1 MHSLVTLD
9 DPGRSYAGGVQ
20 FTMTGG
26 SIRVLCWV
34 SAEALDRIEG
44 GNPSRLDATVIFNR
58 HRLRIEQLACQKF
71 KAGEQ
76 SPLVLTFDL

>member
-1 MHSLVTLD
+1 MPLVTLN

-20 FTMTGG
+20 FTMIRG
-26 SIRVLCWV
+26 SIRVFCWV
-34 SAEALDRIEG
+34 SAEALDRIEQ
-44 GNPSRLDATVIFNR
+44 GNPSRLDATVIFDR
-58 HRLRIEQLACQKF
+58 HRLRIEQLASRKF